1 MHAFLTH
8 NREELIDRC
17 KAKVARRPH
26 RSATAAQLSNG
37 VPMFLDQLTR
47 TLAAEETG
55 DSDESLRISGASGG
69 DGAALSEMGLSAIAH
84 GKALLDLGFTV
95 DQVVHD
101 YGDLCQAITDL
112 AVERDAPFAVDE
124 FRTLNRCLD
133 NAIAD
138 AVNEFSA
145 QRDVS
150 TARSQMAAENERLG
164 SLVHELRNH
173 LGTVSLA
180 FTALES
186 GALPIKGSTGAVLK
200 RSIGSMAAVLH
211 SAIAE
216 VRLAAGIEVETEALS
231 VASFVEDARTAASLY
246 ASASGCTFVVPPV
259 DKDLVVTG
267 NRELLLAALLNLLQN
282 AFKFT
287 QPHTTV
293 TLSVHADGDR
303 VSIDV
308 EDRCGGLGPGTI
320 NRMFKP
326 FTQTSNNRSG
336 LGLGLSIAQKG
347 VHASGGVL
355 SVQDIPGVGCIFRIS
370 LPRV

>member
-1 MHAFLTH
+1 
-8 NREELIDRC
+8 
-17 KAKVARRPH
+17 
-26 RSATAAQLSNG
+26 
-37 VPMFLDQLTR
+37 
-47 TLAAEETG
+47 
-55 DSDESLRISGASGG
+55 
-69 DGAALSEMGLSAIAH
+69 
-84 GKALLDLGFTV
+84 
-95 DQVVHD
+95 
-101 YGDLCQAITDL
+101 
-112 AVERDAPFAVDE
+112 
-124 FRTLNRCLD
+124 
-133 NAIAD
+133 
-138 AVNEFSA
+138 
-145 QRDVS
+145 
-150 TARSQMAAENERLG
+150 
-164 SLVHELRNH
+164 
-173 LGTVSLA
+173 
-180 FTALES
+180 
-186 GALPIKGSTGAVLK
+186 
-200 RSIGSMAAVLH
+200 
-211 SAIAE
+211 
-216 VRLAAGIEVETEALS
+216 VETEALS